1 MSDPRPV
8 ELTEVRAFVCV
19 AEAGSMTQ
27 AALRLGVAKSIV
39 SRRVSQLE
47 RAVGAVM
54 LTRTARG
61 TALTDAGR
69 TYYAGG
75 AAALAE
81 LEFAREAVG
90 KLTTEISG
98 ELRISAPQVFQLGLA
113 PLLADFAALHPMV
126 RLEIC
131 FEDRQVDLIS
141 EGYDLA
147 VRIGNL
153 PDSSL
158 ITRRLATVR
167 AVVVASPAYLD
178 TRGRPSRPGDLT
190 GHDVIVYTHATN
202 QWRFRGA
209 EGWEYVRGNPRL
221 RTDSGQMVL
230 AAGKAGL
237 GVVILPWFMVEQA
250 VLDGDL
256 EQVLPAHPHEGGGL
270 HLLMPP
276 ARARIARVR
285 ALVSFLAD
293 RFGPVI

>member
-1 MSDPRPV
+1 MSELRPV
-8 ELTEVRAFVCV
+8 DFMEVRAFVCV
-19 AEAGSMTQ
+19 AETGSMTQ

-39 SRRVSQLE
+39 SRRVRQLE
-47 RAVGAVM
+47 RTVGAVM

-69 TYYAGG
+69 TYYVRG

-81 LEFAREAVG
+81 LESAQEAVG

-98 ELRISAPQVFQLGLA
+98 ELRISVPLAFQHDLA
-113 PLLADFAALHPMV
+113 PLLADFAALHPKIQ
-126 RLEIC
+126 LEIR
-131 FEDRQVDLIS
+131 FEDRQVDLIG

-167 AVVVASPAYLD
+167 AAVVASPAYLD
-178 TRGRPSRPGDLT
+178 ARGRPAQPSDLA
-190 GHDVIVYTHATN
+190 GHDVILYTNAPN
-202 QWRFRGA
+202 QWRFKGPD
-209 EGWEYVRGNPRL
+209 GWDYVRGNARL

-237 GVVILPWFMVEQA
+237 GVIILPWFMTERA

-256 EQVLPAHPHEGGGL
+256 EHVLPDHPHEGGGL

-285 ALVSFLAD
+285 ALVGFLAD
-293 RFGPVI
+293 KFGPVI

>member
-1 MSDPRPV
+1 MSELRPV
-8 ELTEVRAFVCV
+8 DFMEVRAFVCV
-19 AEAGSMTQ
+19 AETGSMTQ
-27 AALRLGVAKSIV
+27 AAQRLGVAKSIV
-39 SRRVSQLE
+39 SRRVKQLE
-47 RAVGAVM
+47 RTLGAVM

-69 TYYAGG
+69 TYYTRG

-81 LEFAREAVG
+81 LESAQEAIG

-98 ELRISAPQVFQLGLA
+98 ELRISVPQAFQRWLA
-113 PLLADFAALHPMV
+113 PLLADFVVLHP
-126 RLEIC
+126 RIQLEIC
-131 FEDRQVDLIS
+131 FEDRPVDLIR

-158 ITRRLATVR
+158 IARRLAAVR
-167 AVVVASPAYLD
+167 TVVAAGPAYLD
-178 TRGRPSRPGDLT
+178 ARGRPARPGDLAE
-190 GHDVIVYTHATN
+190 HDVIVYTNAPN
-202 QWRFRGA
+202 QWRFRG
-209 EGWEYVRGNPRL
+209 EDGWEYVRGHVRL
-221 RTDSGQMVL
+221 RTDSAQMVL

-237 GVVILPWFMVEQA
+237 GIIILPGFMAEQA
-250 VLDGDL
+250 ILDGEL
-256 EQVLPAHPHEGGGL
+256 EPLLADHPHDGCGL

-293 RFGPVI
+293 KFGPEI

>member
-1 MSDPRPV
+1 MSDLRPV
-8 ELTEVRAFVCV
+8 DFMEIRAFLCV
-19 AEAGSMTQ
+19 AEAGSVTQ
-27 AALRLGVAKSIV
+27 AAQRLGVAKSIV

-47 RAVGAVM
+47 RTLGAVM

-69 TYYAGG
+69 TYYTRG

-81 LEFAREAVG
+81 LEFAQEAIG

-98 ELRISAPQVFQLGLA
+98 ELRISVPQAFHSCLA
-113 PLLADFAALHPMV
+113 PLLAKFVALHPQIQ
-126 RLEIC
+126 LEIC

-158 ITRRLATVR
+158 IARRLAAVP
-167 AVVVASPAYLD
+167 AVVAASPAYLD
-178 TRGRPSRPGDLT
+178 ARGRPAQPGDLAR
-190 GHDVIVYTHATN
+190 HDVIVYTNAPT

-209 EGWEYVRGNPRL
+209 DGWDHVRGNVRL
-221 RTDSGQMVL
+221 RTDSAQMLL

-237 GVVILPWFMVEQA
+237 GIVILPKFMADQA
-250 VLDGDL
+250 LRDGAL
-256 EQVLPAHPHEGGGL
+256 EPLLPDHPHEGGGL
-270 HLLMPP
+270 HLLMAP

-293 RFGPVI
+293 RFGPAI

>member
-1 MSDPRPV
+1 MTDLRPV
-8 ELTEVRAFVCV
+8 DFMEVRAFVCV

-27 AALRLGVAKSIV
+27 AAQRLGVAKSIV

-47 RAVGAVM
+47 RTLGAVM

-69 TYYAGG
+69 TYYTRG

-81 LEFAREAVG
+81 LESAQEAIG

-98 ELRISAPQVFQLGLA
+98 ELRISVPQAFQSCLA
-113 PLLADFAALHPMV
+113 PLLADFVALHPKIQ
-126 RLEIC
+126 LEIC

-158 ITRRLATVR
+158 ITRRLAAVR
-167 AVVVASPAYLD
+167 AVVAASPAYLD
-178 TRGRPSRPGDLT
+178 ARGRPARPGDLV
-190 GHDVIVYTHATN
+190 GHDVIVYTNAPN
-202 QWRFRGA
+202 QWRFRAGD
-209 EGWEYVRGNPRL
+209 GWEYVRGHVRL
-221 RTDSGQMVL
+221 RTDSAQMVL

-237 GVVILPWFMVEQA
+237 GVIILPGFMAEQA
-250 VLDGDL
+250 VLDGEL
-256 EQVLPAHPHEGGGL
+256 EPLLADHPHEERGL

-293 RFGPVI
+293 KFGPEI